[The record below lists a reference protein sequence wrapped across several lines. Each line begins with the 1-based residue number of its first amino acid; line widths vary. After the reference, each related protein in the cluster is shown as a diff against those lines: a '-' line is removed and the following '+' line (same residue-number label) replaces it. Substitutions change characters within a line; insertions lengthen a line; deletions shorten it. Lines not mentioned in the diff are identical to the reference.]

1 MLIFLR
7 QQNGAL
13 LVEILY
19 FLAGSVMHHSGV
31 VNNTI
36 GAFLS
41 ARVVKRV
48 GLAGNHSIHTGR
60 NTSGGTRHLGFI
72 TIKNVSL
79 ALTNRRIRRFFYSEF
94 RFFMVRCGGP
104 FSYLRFTQRVL
115 NLNTSH
121 KRHRRVPLTGCFIT
135 GRWWPFF
142 IYRRKKYV

>member
-7 QQNGAL
+7 QQNGVL

-19 FLAGSVMHHSGV
+19 FLAGSVMYHSGV
-31 VNNTI
+31 VNNTT
-36 GAFLS
+36 GALLR

-79 ALTNRRIRRFFYSEF
+79 ALTNRRIWRFFFIQNFVSLWF
-94 RFFMVRCGGP
+94 AAAGLFHICA
-104 FSYLRFTQRVL
+104 LL
-115 NLNTSH
+115 N
-121 KRHRRVPLTGCFIT
+121 V
-135 GRWWPFF
+135 
-142 IYRRKKYV
+142 Y

>member
-1 MLIFLR
+1 MLIFLW

-36 GAFLS
+36 GALLR

-60 NTSGGTRHLGFI
+60 NTSGGTRRLDFI
-72 TIKNVSL
+72 TIKKFIPCIDQPPYL
-79 ALTNRRIRRFFYSEF
+79 A
-94 RFFMVRCGGP
+94 V
-104 FSYLRFTQRVL
+104 
-115 NLNTSH
+115 
-121 KRHRRVPLTGCFIT
+121 
-135 GRWWPFF
+135 FF
-142 IYRRKKYV
+142 ILNSKKENTDTDNVRVAMPCKSAMNMAQKKRGCRINAAGQSP

>member
-31 VNNTI
+31 VNNTT
-36 GAFLS
+36 GVFLR

-48 GLAGNHSIHTGR
+48 GLTGNHSIHTGR

-72 TIKNVSL
+72 TIKNVFL
-79 ALTNRRIRRFFYSEF
+79 ALTNRRIRRFFLF
-94 RFFMVRCGGP
+94 RISFLYG
-104 FSYLRFTQRVL
+104 SLRRA
-115 NLNTSH
+115 
-121 KRHRRVPLTGCFIT
+121 
-135 GRWWPFF
+135 FF
-142 IYRRKKYV
+142 ISALYSTCIESEYIT